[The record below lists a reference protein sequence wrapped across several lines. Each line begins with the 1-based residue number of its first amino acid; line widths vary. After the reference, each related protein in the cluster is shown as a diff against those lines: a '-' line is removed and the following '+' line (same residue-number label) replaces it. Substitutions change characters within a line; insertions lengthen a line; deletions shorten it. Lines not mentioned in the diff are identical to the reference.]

1 MKRFRAG
8 MWLILGAIIMLS
20 VSGVPA
26 HAAVIFIDD
35 FNSENGGVANSS
47 TLNYAGFDNWTV
59 SDGTVDLIG
68 NGYFDFYPTSGLY
81 VDLDGSTGDA
91 GVMTS
96 KTSFSLG
103 PGQYELK
110 FFLGGNQRGSAADT
124 VDVSVEVGWANAS
137 YILGSTDPLAEHTL
151 SFNLAATTTPVNI
164 VFDHAGGDNIG
175 IILDNVRLISVPEP
189 GTMALLGTGLFGLI
203 LGGRKKFRK

>member
-8 MWLILGAIIMLS
+8 MWLILGAVIMLG

-26 HAAVIFIDD
+26 HAAVIFSDN
-35 FNSENGGVANSS
+35 FNTENGGVGA
-47 TLNYAGFDNWTV
+47 LNYAGFANWTV

-68 NGYFDFYPTSGLY
+68 NGFFDFYPTSGLY
-81 VDLDGSTGDA
+81 VDLDGTTFNA
-91 GVMTS
+91 GKMTS
-96 KTSFSLG
+96 TSLSLG
-103 PGQYELK
+103 PGQYDLR
-110 FFLGGNQRGSAADT
+110 FYLGGNARGAAADT
-124 VDVSVEVGWANAS
+124 VDVSVQIGLASAS
-137 YILGSTDPLAEHTL
+137 YTLASVDPLVEYSMPFTVA
-151 SFNLAATTTPVNI
+151 SATSANI